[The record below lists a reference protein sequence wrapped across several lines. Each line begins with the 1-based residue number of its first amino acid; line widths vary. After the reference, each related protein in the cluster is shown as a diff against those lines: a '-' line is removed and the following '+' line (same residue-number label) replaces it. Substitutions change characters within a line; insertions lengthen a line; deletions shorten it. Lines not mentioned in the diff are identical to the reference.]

1 MVVIEVVLQRP
12 EVVVMESAAELDLDA
27 LSHFRVGGNVYFEF
41 LQALPPALPVLDSQ
55 LEQFELQGGQ
65 DLMADGIEVE
75 DEVLHA
81 GMEGEL
87 PRVSF
92 HQHVIL
98 DEAFGKDVVRS
109 FFSYFRQSIE
119 SRRSASSSSRG
130 TASSK
135 GSSWSCSTLVWLDWS
150 SCAAASGK
158 AVCSGDESGGSS
170 SKSGADSG

>member
-12 EVVVMESAAELDLDA
+12 EVVVMEAAAELDLDA
-27 LSHFRVGGNVYFEF
+27 LSHFQVGGNVDFEF
-41 LQALPPALPVLDSQ
+41 LQALPPALPVLDSE
-55 LEQFELQGGQ
+55 LEQFELQWGQ
-65 DLMADGIEVE
+65 DFMADGIEVE
-75 DEVLHA
+75 DVVLHT
-81 GMEGEL
+81 GMEGKF
-87 PRVSF
+87 PRVGF
-92 HQHVIL
+92 DQHVIL

-135 GSSWSCSTLVWLDWS
+135 GCSSWSCLDWS

>member
-1 MVVIEVVLQRP
+1 
-12 EVVVMESAAELDLDA
+12 
-27 LSHFRVGGNVYFEF
+27 
-41 LQALPPALPVLDSQ
+41 
-55 LEQFELQGGQ
+55 
-65 DLMADGIEVE
+65 MADGIEVE
-75 DEVLHA
+75 DVVLHT

-87 PRVSF
+87 PRVGF
-92 HQHVIL
+92 DQHVIL

-109 FFSYFRQSIE
+109 FISYFRQSIE

-135 GSSWSCSTLVWLDWS
+135 GSSWSCLWLDWS

>member
-12 EVVVMESAAELDLDA
+12 EVVVMEAAAELDLDA
-27 LSHFRVGGNVYFEF
+27 LSHFRVGDNVDFEF
-41 LQALPPALPVLDSQ
+41 LQALPSALPVLDSQ
-55 LEQFELQGGQ
+55 LEQFELQWGEDSHQ
-65 DLMADGIEVE
+65 DGMEVE
-75 DEVLHA
+75 DVVLHT
-81 GMEGEL
+81 GMEGEF

-92 HQHVIL
+92 DQHVIL

-135 GSSWSCSTLVWLDWS
+135 GSSWSCPTLMWLDWS